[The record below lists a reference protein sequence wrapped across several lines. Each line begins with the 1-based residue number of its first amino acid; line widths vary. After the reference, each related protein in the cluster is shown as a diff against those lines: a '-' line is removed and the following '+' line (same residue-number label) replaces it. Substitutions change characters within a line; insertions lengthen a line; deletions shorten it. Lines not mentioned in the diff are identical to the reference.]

1 MANTS
6 THWRHFKA
14 WIKRCFSDIYKWLLI
29 IRWIMMASCF
39 VGLALACWA
48 DKIGKWW
55 PWSNIMSHFGEALVI
70 ASIIGFF
77 LEITEVKTFFEERL
91 TNVLF
96 GGSYIGSVNR
106 DRLITLSEI
115 ALKGIGQ
122 IHVNNKLHDYDSF
135 VTSIIE
141 DVALENI
148 DKVYRKDFNET
159 IYYSALNPNESGNN
173 TSLVA

>member
-1 MANTS
+1 
-6 THWRHFKA
+6 
-14 WIKRCFSDIYKWLLI
+14 
-29 IRWIMMASCF
+29 
-39 VGLALACWA
+39 
-48 DKIGKWW
+48 
-55 PWSNIMSHFGEALVI
+55 MSHFGEALVI